1 MHRVECEPKQGKK
14 KNKHK
19 FYVKV
24 VVLNVWVTPAPRG
37 SPKTLE
43 YTDIYNHIS
52 SKISYEVT
60 KKNNIIEEL
69 Y

>member
-1 MHRVECEPKQGKK
+1 MHLVECEPKTRK
-14 KNKHK
+14 KNHK

-43 YTDIYNHIS
+43 YTDIYN
-52 SKISYEVT
+52 SY
-60 KKNNIIEEL
+60 
-69 Y
+69 

>member
-1 MHRVECEPKQGKK
+1 MSLNKEKK

-60 KKNNIIEEL
+60 KKII
-69 Y
+69 